1 MDYEEARL
9 RPLLGSKRYC
19 MGVPHG
25 DDIKVQFPDG
35 STYVGCFRDGR
46 ITGSRGIYTDIS
58 GARVEG
64 PFLEGALHGEN
75 GSVSYADGRSFSG

>member
-9 RPLLGSKRYC
+9 RPLLVEKYC

-46 ITGSRGIYTDIS
+46 ITGSD
-58 GARVEG
+58 E
-64 PFLEGALHGEN
+64 
-75 GSVSYADGRSFSG
+75 VSTRT